1 MTNRVEQAVFWPGLS
16 QDIIR
21 TRHGCMTCHR
31 NAPSQPATPPVNPP
45 SPGYPFQMIV
55 VDYCSLQGHNY
66 LVLADRY
73 SGWLS
78 IFKTGKGDF
87 DGDAMVKFLREYFCT
102 FGVAE
107 EFSSDMGPQMMSD
120 VVQKFLSQWGVHHR
134 QSSAYNPHSNSR
146 AELAVKAGKRMLR
159 DNLDSKGD
167 VTDKFYRALL
177 QYRNTPH
184 SDTRLSPA
192 QVIFGRQVRDFLPV
206 LPYKYEPK
214 QEWGFLQEDRERA
227 LARRFQTDGKR
238 LAEHSKTQ
246 KQIPVGTTT
255 LADRS

>member
-1 MTNRVEQAVFWPGLS
+1 M
-16 QDIIR
+16 
-21 TRHGCMTCHR
+21 
-31 NAPSQPATPPVNPP
+31 
-45 SPGYPFQMIV
+45 
-55 VDYCSLQGHNY
+55 
-66 LVLADRY
+66 VLADRY

-78 IFKTGKGDF
+78 IVKTGKGDF
-87 DGDAMVKFLREYFCT
+87 DGDAMVKILREYFCT

-134 QSSAYNPHSNSR
+134 QSSAYNPHSNAR

-159 DNLDSKGD
+159 DNLDSNGN

-214 QEWGFLQEDRERA
+214 QEWGFL
-227 LARRFQTDGKR
+227 
-238 LAEHSKTQ
+238 
-246 KQIPVGTTT
+246 
-255 LADRS
+255 